1 MIARPLFARLAGKVL
16 GDAPNRFPPP
26 HPEDRAQTIDAIGKA
41 LREKARKKDARRRLA
56 YLLAGVAAA
65 AAVVVAVGATR
76 WGTPTA
82 PQAAPRASAQPMGIA
97 SAVEG
102 SVVVTSNLQTHALA
116 DGNPVGVGDRIVAR
130 TDSRAVVV
138 LQTGTR
144 LVVEGEGDFA
154 IEGQGAMQLFE
165 LSAGSVRAEVAK
177 LVQGERFIIRT
188 RDAEIE
194 VRGTSF
200 RVATAAADPSC
211 GGGTTTRVA
220 VYEGVV
226 AVRAAG
232 NEARV
237 AAGESWPA
245 GCGGTGEVAVASSVA
260 GAPPSAVTVPGNP
273 APSKAATTTERA
285 RSDLAAQNDL
295 FDRGVDAKRKGDSS
309 SALAAFQ
316 ELLAK
321 YPASPLAEAAS
332 AERMKL
338 LHAVDP
344 SRAPAAAREYLSR
357 YPSGFA
363 RGDAERIANGLR

>member
-1 MIARPLFARLAGKVL
+1 MIGGPLFARLAGKVL
-16 GDAPNRFPPP
+16 AEAPNRFPPP
-26 HPEDRAQTIDAIGKA
+26 RTADRAQTIDAIGEA
-41 LREKARKKDARRRLA
+41 LREKARRKGARRRLA

-65 AAVVVAVGATR
+65 AAAVVAVGGSR
-76 WGTPTA
+76 WARA
-82 PQAAPRASAQPMGIA
+82 PQVAQRATAQPMGIA
-97 SAVEG
+97 SSVEG
-102 SVVVTSNLQTHALA
+102 SVAVTSNLQTHALA

-138 LQTGTR
+138 LHTGTR

-177 LVQGERFIIRT
+177 LVSGERFIIRT

-194 VRGTSF
+194 VRGTAF
-200 RVATAAADPSC
+200 RVATAPSDASC

-245 GCGGTGEVAVASSVA
+245 GCGAREVAVA
-260 GAPPSAVTVPGNP
+260 PSVPGSASTAVPSPP
-273 APSKAATTTERA
+273 APKPATATERT
-285 RSDLAAQNDL
+285 RSELAAQNDL
-295 FDRGVDAKRKGDSS
+295 FDRGVEAKRRGDSS
-309 SALAAFQ
+309 SALSAFQ
-316 ELLAK
+316 ELLGR
-321 YPASPLAEAAS
+321 YPGSPLAEAAS

-338 LHAVDP
+338 LQAVDP
-344 SRAPAAAREYLSR
+344 ARAPAAAREYLSR

-363 RGDAERIANGLR
+363 RADAERIASGLR